1 LDPGAERVSIHAM
14 IVAHDLVKRFGPVE
28 AVSGLSLEIGA
39 GRICGFLG
47 PNGAGKTTT
56 LRMLVGVLRP
66 DAGRIEIDG
75 RDALADPREARR
87 RIGYLP
93 DGAPGHPEMRVDE
106 LLAFRWRICGRPG
119 ARRIEV
125 DRVVSECG
133 LSGVRRRLVGT
144 LSRGFR
150 QRVGLAAA
158 LLGRPSVLLLDEPT
172 EGLDPIQ
179 VREFRSLLRGFAE
192 GRTVLLSSHL
202 LAEVEAVCDEA
213 VLVLEGRQ
221 VAAGGIDALREAAG
235 SGLRWSCVSDL
246 PDARWREV
254 VASVPG
260 ASLAGGEAISV
271 GAADGWRRREVEFA
285 EGRERP
291 EALAAAIVAAGGAV
305 RELRPHRR
313 TLEDAFVHF
322 AGGRGR

>member
-1 LDPGAERVSIHAM
+1 M

-28 AVSGLSLEIGA
+28 AVSGLSLEVGA

-66 DAGRIEIDG
+66 DAGGIEIDG
-75 RDALADPREARR
+75 IDALADSRAARR

-93 DGAPGHPEMRVDE
+93 DGAPGHPEMRVE
-106 LLAFRWRICGRPG
+106 EWLAFRWRICGRDG
-119 ARRIEV
+119 SRRAEI
-125 DRVVSECG
+125 DRVVAECG
-133 LSGVRRRLVGT
+133 LSKVRRRLMGT

-179 VREFRSLLRGFAE
+179 VREFRTLLRGFAE

-202 LAEVEAVCDEA
+202 LGEVEAVCDEA
-213 VLVLEGRQ
+213 VLMLDGRR
-221 VAAGGIDALREAAG
+221 VAAGAIDALREAAG
-235 SGLRWSCVSDL
+235 KDLRWSCVTDL
-246 PDARWREV
+246 PDARWRQV
-254 VASVPG
+254 VASVQG
-260 ASLAGGEAISV
+260 ASLSGGEAISV
-271 GAADGWRRREVEFA
+271 AADGWHRREVEFT
-285 EGRERP
+285 EDGGRP
-291 EALAAAIVAAGGAV
+291 EALAAAIVAGGGGV
-305 RELRPHRR
+305 RELRRR
-313 TLEDAFVHF
+313 RPTLEDAFVHF
-322 AGGRGR
+322 AGETPR

>member
-1 LDPGAERVSIHAM
+1 M

-28 AVSGLSLEIGA
+28 AVSGLSLEVGA

-56 LRMLVGVLRP
+56 LRMLVGSLRP
-66 DAGRIEIDG
+66 DEGRIEIDG
-75 RDALADPREARR
+75 LDALAAPREARR

-93 DGAPGHPEMRVDE
+93 DGAPCHPEMRVDE
-106 LLAFRWRICGRPG
+106 LLAFRWRICGREG
-119 ARRIEV
+119 SRRAEI
-125 DRVVSECG
+125 DRVVEACG
-133 LSGVRRRLVGT
+133 LAGVRRRVVGA

-179 VREFRSLLRGFAE
+179 VREFRVLLKSFAE
-192 GRTVLLSSHL
+192 ERTVLLSSHL

-213 VLVLEGRQ
+213 VLVLDGRS
-221 VAAGGIDALREAAG
+221 VAAGSIESLRSAGAGHGVWRCVTDLPPARLAAVLAGLPGARLVPAGG
-235 SGLRWSCVSDL
+235 SG
-246 PDARWREV
+246 AET
-254 VASVPG
+254 PG
-260 ASLAGGEAISV
+260 AEGVWIAHEI
-271 GAADGWRRREVEFA
+271 EFV
-285 EGRERP
+285 EGRARP
-291 EALAAAIVAAGGAV
+291 ESLTAAILAAGGGV
-305 RELRPHRR
+305 RAIEPPRR

-322 AGGRGR
+322 AGGPAR